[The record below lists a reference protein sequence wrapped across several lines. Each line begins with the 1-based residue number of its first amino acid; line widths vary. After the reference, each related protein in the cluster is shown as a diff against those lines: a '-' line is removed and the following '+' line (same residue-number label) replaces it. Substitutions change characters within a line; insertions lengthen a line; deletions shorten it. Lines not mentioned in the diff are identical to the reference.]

1 MIASNRSQD
10 EREAAK
16 LLNQFGNNLICRNL
30 SDTLLNVGLPQLLS
44 QPTLLQ
50 RYASRKSRLIKTG
63 KQPMQLRC
71 AFHVTRR
78 CANDDAEFGR
88 RHQNLDILEQPR
100 LACDC
105 Q

>member
-1 MIASNRSQD
+1 
-10 EREAAK
+10 
-16 LLNQFGNNLICRNL
+16 
-30 SDTLLNVGLPQLLS
+30 
-44 QPTLLQ
+44 
-50 RYASRKSRLIKTG
+50 
-63 KQPMQLRC
+63 LRC